1 LSKEEQRSGKKE
13 ELLMQKEKIRC
24 ITLRSYQMIDIG
36 LLRLAHII

>member
-24 ITLRSYQMIDIG
+24 ITL
-36 LLRLAHII
+36 